1 VEGEM
6 QAYNPRENASA
17 LKLLVASEVRFL
29 RDSLGEV
36 LGRNR
41 DVAVI
46 GFAQDSRQIV
56 TMSESLAPDIVLMDS
71 ALRDGIAA
79 VRRLRET
86 PAKPRTVVFAIAET
100 AESIL
105 SWAEAG
111 ITGYIS
117 SDAALCDLNSLMID
131 IAAGKQTCAPRV
143 SAALIRTVAAS
154 GTPAREQGIPSG
166 TLTRR
171 ELEIV
176 GLIGSGLSNK
186 EIARRLNIGLAT
198 TKSHVHSVLTKL
210 RLQRRGQAASWTRT
224 LDR

>member
-1 VEGEM
+1 M
-6 QAYNPRENASA
+6 QAYSPCENASA

-36 LGRNR
+36 LGRNG
-41 DVAVI
+41 DMTVI
-46 GFAQDSRQIV
+46 GFARDSREMV
-56 TMSESLAPDIVLMDS
+56 SMSESLAPDIVLMDS

-105 SWAEAG
+105 NWAEAG

-117 SDAALCDLNSLMID
+117 SDAALCDLNSLMVD
-131 IAAGKQTCAPRV
+131 IAGGQQTCAPRV
-143 SAALIRTVAAS
+143 SAALIRTVGAS
-154 GTPAREQGIPSG
+154 GLPAREQGTPSG
-166 TLTRR
+166 LTRR

-198 TKSHVHSVLTKL
+198 TKSHVHSVLSKL
-210 RLQRRGQAASWTRT
+210 RLQRRGQAASWTRS

>member
-1 VEGEM
+1 M
-6 QAYNPRENASA
+6 QAYSPCEDASA

-36 LGRNR
+36 LGRNG
-41 DVAVI
+41 DMTVI

-56 TMSESLAPDIVLMDS
+56 SISESLAPDIVLMDS

-86 PAKPRTVVFAIAET
+86 RAKPRTVVFAIAET

-105 SWAEAG
+105 RWAEAG

-117 SDAALCDLNSLMID
+117 SDAALCDLNSLIVD
-131 IAAGKQTCAPRV
+131 IAGGQQTCAPCV
-143 SAALIRTVAAS
+143 SAALIRTVGAS
-154 GTPAREQGIPSG
+154 GLPAREQATPSG
-166 TLTRR
+166 LTRR

-198 TKSHVHSVLTKL
+198 TKSHVHSVLSKL
-210 RLQRRGQAASWTRT
+210 RLQRRGQAASWTRS